1 MKLKK
6 AQSRSRHHNHKFPRP
21 CTSPVH
27 ENHAP
32 HNSITFQS
40 LYTLSLSS
48 VGLLPGRGR
57 RRLLLVGHEPLKL
70 VEVDPP
76 VAVEVGLLD
85 HGAHLAVRQRLPEVV
100 HRQLQ
105 LLLRNEAV
113 AVAVENP
120 AGYEIPSDIS
130 LCGGVGLKRIR
141 TENATGWVGP
151 LWALVLL
158 EQPE

>member
-1 MKLKK
+1 M
-6 AQSRSRHHNHKFPRP
+6 
-21 CTSPVH
+21 
-27 ENHAP
+27 
-32 HNSITFQS
+32 
-40 LYTLSLSS
+40 
-48 VGLLPGRGR
+48 
-57 RRLLLVGHEPLKL
+57 
-70 VEVDPP
+70 EVDPP

-120 AGYEIPSDIS
+120 ARYEIPSDIS
-130 LCGGVGLKRIR
+130 LCGLDSRGSEPKMPQ
-141 TENATGWVGP
+141 VGP

-158 EQPE
+158 EQPESMWAIMRKP